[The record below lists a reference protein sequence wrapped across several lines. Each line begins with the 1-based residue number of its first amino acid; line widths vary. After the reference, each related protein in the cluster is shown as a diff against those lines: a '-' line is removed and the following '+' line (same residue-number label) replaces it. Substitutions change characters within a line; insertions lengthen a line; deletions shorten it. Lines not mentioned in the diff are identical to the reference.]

1 MSAPISVIRVQPF
14 LATRRLGITVGEATF
29 SDGLVVRFH
38 VLSRDPVAVRLL
50 SDKPLPAH
58 EQALVA
64 WLAQRYSP
72 AAA

>member
-1 MSAPISVIRVQPF
+1 
-14 LATRRLGITVGEATF
+14 
-29 SDGLVVRFH
+29 VVRFH